1 MIIDSSYSSP
11 LGFILGVVTS
21 AVFSRW
27 LAASGS
33 GPSIAPARQEPGQT
47 TRSREAGVREAIGRL
62 EDSVE
67 RCCAGRTVETPAPV
81 CKCGL
86 GDTLSDLLQGFALG
100 AGSFILAVAS
110 WACRC
115 CGWIG
120 RALPSAG
127 RPASRDSSESQ
138 PVVVEACRLEIA
150 LPSPVKRRAGRGGV
164 LAHLAVES
172 SQLG

>member
-1 MIIDSSYSSP
+1 MIDSLHSSP
-11 LGFILGVVTS
+11 LGFFLGVVTS
-21 AVFSRW
+21 AVFSGW
-27 LAASGS
+27 LATSGS
-33 GPSIAPARQEPGQT
+33 GLSIAPAHLEPGQT
-47 TRSREAGVREAIGRL
+47 TRSRGAGVREAIGRL

-100 AGSFILAVAS
+100 AGSFFLAVAS

-115 CGWIG
+115 CGLIG

-138 PVVVEACRLEIA
+138 PAVVKTGRPEIA
-150 LPSPVKRRAGRGGV
+150 LPSPVKRRAGRGGP
-164 LAHLAVES
+164 LAHLAAES
-172 SQLG
+172 SLFD